1 MSITYYNEQRYI
13 VSNLIDIV
21 SSLAMNGVSNWW
33 LYQIVMT
40 LYVISMPML
49 AAVWTSYAIVYIW
62 CDITVEDQQKKTIE
76 AGMTYHLSKPI
87 DPSLLYHVL
96 STYLVQNS

>member
-1 MSITYYNEQRYI
+1 
-13 VSNLIDIV
+13 
-21 SSLAMNGVSNWW
+21 
-33 LYQIVMT
+33 
-40 LYVISMPML
+40 ML
-49 AAVWTSYAIVYIW
+49 AAVWTCYAIVYIW

-96 STYLVQNS
+96 STYLVQIHRTKFLHQKCSFVFPSTNIPINWGEKIQIIKEITKKGKQHKIF

>member
-1 MSITYYNEQRYI
+1 
-13 VSNLIDIV
+13 
-21 SSLAMNGVSNWW
+21 MNGVSNWW

-49 AAVWTSYAIVYIW
+49 AAVWTCYAIVYIW

-96 STYLVQNS
+96 STYLVQIHRTKFLHQKCSFVFPSTNIPID